1 METQSFKPF
10 ETQKVKKYIASR
22 VFLTIFTL
30 AGLLCMFSAL
40 WYASL
45 FGDIGVESVLFTV
58 LAGFA
63 GVQGGMVASW
73 IFSALVPSLV
83 LTAAFFFLFLK
94 VPYILYKGRDAERFD
109 RNRIICA
116 LLTVVIILSSFAS
129 AFHTVGLDSFAINLL
144 AETKLYEN
152 EYKDPET
159 TKITFPEKKRNL
171 IYIYMESMET
181 TFFSKDKGGAL
192 DENALQPLYTLAQQN
207 INFSQNEGVG
217 GGQTVFGTTWTSAA
231 MMAQTSGIPMR
242 SPLSLEAI
250 AGNEFFDS
258 TTTLSDILLQ
268 NGYNQALM
276 VGSNSEYGG
285 RKDYYSQHGT
295 DKIYDI
301 FTAYDDGVVP
311 EGYFEWWG
319 MEDKYLY
326 SYAKQK
332 ITEMSQG
339 SEPFALTM
347 LTVDTHHVGG
357 FKCSECKDEFS
368 EQYTNA
374 LACSARQVSE
384 FVEWIKEQ
392 DFYENTTIII
402 SGDHYT
408 MDNGFIKRNVNKEY
422 IRRVYNCFINA
433 VGDAK
438 NSKNREFTT
447 LDMFPTTLSAIGC
460 EIEAN
465 RLGLGTDLFSGEK
478 TLCEKYGYKKFNSEI
493 QKHSDY
499 YIREFD

>member
-1 METQSFKPF
+1 MQTQDFEPF
-10 ETQKVKKYIASR
+10 EVKKVKNYIASR
-22 VFLTIFTL
+22 VVLTVFTFI
-30 AGLLCMFSAL
+30 GLLCMFSAF
-40 WYASL
+40 WYSDL

-73 IFSALVPSLV
+73 IFYALLPSLLITGIV
-83 LTAAFFFLFLK
+83 FVIFLK
-94 VPYILYKGRDAERFD
+94 VPYLLFKGRDAERFN

-116 LLTVVIILSSFAS
+116 LLSAAIIISSFAS
-129 AFHTVGLDSFAINLL
+129 AFHTVGLDSFAVNLL
-144 AETKLYEN
+144 AKTEIYEN
-152 EYKDPET
+152 EYKDPENT
-159 TKITFPEKKRNL
+159 SITFPEQKRNL

-181 TFFSKDKGGAL
+181 SFLVKDKGGAL
-192 DENALQPLYTLAQQN
+192 SEDALAPLYSLAKDN
-207 INFSQNEGVG
+207 VNFSQNDDVG

-231 MMAQTSGIPMR
+231 IMAHTAGIPMR
-242 SPLSLEAI
+242 SPVSLEAI

-258 TTTLSDILLQ
+258 TTTLSDVLSQ

-285 RKDYYSQHGT
+285 RKEYYLQHGT
-295 DKIYDI
+295 DKVYDI
-301 FTAYDDGVVP
+301 YTAYEDGIVP

-326 SYAKQK
+326 TYAKQK
-332 ITEMSQG
+332 LTEMSNE
-339 SEPFALTM
+339 SEPFAFTM

-357 FKCSECKDEFS
+357 FKCSECENEYS

-374 LACSARQVSE
+374 LACSARQVTE
-384 FVEWIKEQ
+384 FIEWVKQQ

-408 MDNGFIKRNVNKEY
+408 MDNGFVKRNVSKKY
-422 IRRVYNCFINA
+422 TRRVYNCFINS
-433 VGDAK
+433 VGNAE

-447 LDMFPTTLSAIGC
+447 LDMFPTTLSAMGC
-460 EIEAN
+460 KIEGN
-465 RLGLGTDLFSGEK
+465 RLGLGTDLFSGEQ
-478 TLCEKYGYKKFNSEI
+478 TLCEKYGYKKLNREL
-493 QKHSDY
+493 QKHSEY

>member
-1 METQSFKPF
+1 METQNFEPF
-10 ETQKVKKYIASR
+10 ETQKAKKYIVSR
-22 VFLTIFTL
+22 VVLTLFTFI
-30 AGLLCMFSAL
+30 GLLCMFSAL
-40 WYASL
+40 WYCDL

-73 IFSALVPSLV
+73 IFSALVPSLI
-83 LTAAFFFLFLK
+83 LTALVFFLFLK
-94 VPYILYKGRDAERFD
+94 LPYILYKGRDADRFD
-109 RNRIICA
+109 RTRIICVA
-116 LLTVVIILSSFAS
+116 LSVAIILSSFAS
-129 AFHTVGLDSFAINLL
+129 AFHSVGLDSFAINLL

-152 EYKDPET
+152 EYKDPEN

-192 DENALQPLYTLAQQN
+192 SEDALSPLYSLAQDN
-207 INFSQNEGVG
+207 INFSQNESVG

-231 MMAQTSGIPMR
+231 MMAHTSGIPMR
-242 SPLSLEAI
+242 SPVSLEAI

-258 TTTLSDILLQ
+258 TTTLSDILSQ

-276 VGSNSEYGG
+276 VGSNAEYGG
-285 RKDYYSQHGT
+285 RKDYYLQHGT
-295 DKIYDI
+295 DKVYDI
-301 FTAYDDGVVP
+301 YTAYDDGIVP

-326 SYAKQK
+326 TYAKQK
-332 ITEMSQG
+332 ISEMSKQ
-339 SEPFALTM
+339 SQPFAFTM

-374 LACSARQVSE
+374 LSCSARQMSQ
-384 FVEWIKEQ
+384 FIEWIKAQ
-392 DFYENTTIII
+392 DFFESTTIII

-408 MDNGFIKRNVNKEY
+408 MDNGFIKRNVNRKY
-422 IRRVYNCFINA
+422 TRRVYNCFINSVPSPKA
-433 VGDAK
+433 
-438 NSKNREFTT
+438 SKNREFTT
-447 LDMFPTTLSAIGC
+447 LDMFPTTLSAMGC
-460 EIEAN
+460 EIEGN
-465 RLGLGTDLFSGEK
+465 CLGLGVDLFSGEK
-478 TLCEKYGYKKFNSEI
+478 TLCEKYGYKKLNREL

>member
-1 METQSFKPF
+1 MKTQNFEPF
-10 ETQKVKKYIASR
+10 EVKKAKNYIASR
-22 VFLTIFTL
+22 VVLTAFIFI
-30 AGLLCMFSAL
+30 GLLCMFSAL
-40 WYASL
+40 WYCDL

-73 IFSALVPSLV
+73 IFSALVPSVL
-83 LTAAFFFLFLK
+83 LTALAFFILLK
-94 VPYILYKGRDAERFD
+94 LPYILYKGRDAERFD
-109 RNRIICA
+109 RSRIICVCLSVA
-116 LLTVVIILSSFAS
+116 VILSSFAS
-129 AFHTVGLDSFAINLL
+129 AFHSVGLDSFAINLL
-144 AETKLYEN
+144 SRTKLYEN
-152 EYKDPET
+152 EYKDPQN
-159 TKITFPEKKRNL
+159 TKVTFPDKKRNL

-192 DENALQPLYTLAQQN
+192 NEDALAPLYSLAKDN
-207 INFSQNEGVG
+207 VNFSQNEDIG

-242 SPLSLEAI
+242 SPVSLEAI
-250 AGNEFFDS
+250 AGNEFFDGAV
-258 TTTLSDILLQ
+258 TLSDILSQ

-276 VGSNSEYGG
+276 VGSNAEYGG
-285 RKDYYSQHGT
+285 RKDYYLQHGT

-301 FTAYDDGVVP
+301 YTAYDDKIVP
-311 EGYFEWWG
+311 NGYFEWWG

-326 SYAKQK
+326 TYAKQK
-332 ITEMSQG
+332 ITEMSNE
-339 SEPFALTM
+339 SEPFAFTI

-357 FKCSECKDEFS
+357 FKCSECGYEYS

-374 LACSARQVSE
+374 LACSARQVTE
-384 FVEWIKEQ
+384 FVEWIKQQ

-408 MDNGFIKRNVNKEY
+408 MDNGFIKRNVNKKY
-422 IRRVYNCFINA
+422 TRRVYNCFINA
-433 VGDAK
+433 VGNSQ

-447 LDMFPTTLSAIGC
+447 LDMFPTTLSALGC
-460 EIEAN
+460 EIEEN
-465 RLGLGTDLFSGEK
+465 RLGLGTNLFSGEK
-478 TLCEKYGYKKFNSEI
+478 TLCEKYGYNKLNREL

-499 YIREFD
+499 YIQEFD